1 MTWRHYLLLFI
12 LALAIISLV
21 AIFEPSP
28 GYMDADY
35 YYAGGLQLVVGRGFS
50 EPYLWNYLD
59 NPSVL
64 PHPSHAYW
72 MPLASILAAAG
83 AWIFGSGSW
92 WGARAG
98 FLLVAGL
105 LPPLTAALAWS
116 ITSRR
121 NLALISGL
129 LAVFPAFYLVF
140 LPTTDTFGLYM
151 LFGVLFL
158 LVLFRKQSRINPLLL
173 GLLAGLMHITRADGL
188 IWLLVALFSVLYVYP
203 FPMAKRWIH
212 VVSSILTTLAGY
224 LLIMLPWFLRNIA
237 IFGTPITPGGTKM
250 LWLTAYDQIFSY
262 PASQLTFSSW
272 MDSGIGAIIRVRTWA
287 LGLNLANAVSVQAE
301 IILLPLV
308 AIGLWH
314 LRKDRRIQVGV
325 AAWLLTLAAM
335 TFAFPFAGA
344 RGGFFHSGAAVQTLW
359 WALAPIGLERI
370 IQWAS
375 LKRRWDAVQAGKFFQ
390 PAIVVLVALI
400 TIAVFLTR
408 VVGFGGNPTWD
419 EEKASY
425 AQIKTFLDSKGLLP
439 GNIVM
444 VANPPGFYLA
454 SGNPAIALPDGG
466 ITSLDEAA
474 RQFDAKFV
482 VLEENS
488 TPGGLLQIYSQ
499 PMDQYNLRYMGTVV
513 GAQIYAIQP

>member
-12 LALAIISLV
+12 LALAILTLV
-21 AIFEPSP
+21 AVFEPSP

-35 YYAGGLQLVVGRGFS
+35 YYAGGLQLNAGRGFT

-59 NPSVL
+59 DPIVI

-72 MPLASILAAAG
+72 MPLASILVAAG
-83 AWIFGSGSW
+83 AWFFGAGSW
-92 WGARAG
+92 WAARAG
-98 FLLVAGL
+98 FLLIAGL

-121 NLALISGL
+121 NLALMSGL

-158 LVLFRKQSRINPLLL
+158 LVLFRKQSRINPFLL
-173 GLLAGLMHITRADGL
+173 GLLAGLMHLTRADGL
-188 IWLLVALFSVLYVYP
+188 LWLLVALFSVFYIYP
-203 FPMAKRWIH
+203 VPAAKRWIYT
-212 VVSSILTTLAGY
+212 VSSILITLLGY
-224 LLIMLPWFLRNIA
+224 LLIMLTWFLRNYA
-237 IFGTPITPGGTKM
+237 IFGTPIAPGGTKM
-250 LWLTAYDQIFSY
+250 LWITTYDQIFSY
-262 PASQLTFSSW
+262 PASLLTLSAW
-272 MDSGIGAIIRVRTWA
+272 LDSGIGAIVRVRTLA

-308 AIGLWH
+308 AVGFWG
-314 LRKDRRIQVGV
+314 LRKDHRIQVGV
-325 AAWLLTLAAM
+325 VAWLLTLAAM

-344 RGGFFHSGAAVQTLW
+344 RGGFFHSGAALQTLW
-359 WALAPIGLERI
+359 WALAPVGLVRI

-375 LKRRWDAVQAGKFFQ
+375 QKRRWDAVQAEKFFQ
-390 PAIVVLVALI
+390 PAIVVLVVLI
-400 TIAVFLTR
+400 TAAVFLTR
-408 VVGFGGNPTWD
+408 VAGLAGNPTWSQ
-419 EEKASY
+419 EQAGY
-425 AQIKTFLDSKGLLP
+425 AQIKTFLDSKGMMP
-439 GNIVM
+439 GDVVM

-454 SGNPAIALPDGG
+454 SGNPAIALTNGG
-466 ITSLDEAA
+466 ITSLDGAA
-474 RQFDAKFV
+474 NQFNAKFV

-488 TPGGLLQIYSQ
+488 TPSGLLQIFSH
-499 PMDQYNLRYMGTVV
+499 PIDQDNLRYLGTVV